1 VIEATAALL
10 LQVAKLDRVS
20 QLLAAFKVQAQRS
33 GGGDKSF
40 RPLAQAMEA
49 DGPDNSHRIA
59 AVSLLNHLLSKA
71 LLEERFT
78 IVLQLLRFGFLPRY
92 VEVRDDDTLDMMAV
106 LGLDLFEQ
114 AIESVFAQH
123 WAGAQQ
129 DNLCLKPTASSVR
142 HSFSLSLSLSLSV
155 SLSLSRNRVSAYC
168 LLGVLVFLW
177 NAIRSLRRRRSLPSR
192 SSCRTTSARSSIC
205 PTRRAPRSVW

>member
-1 VIEATAALL
+1 MIEATAALL

-123 WAGAQQ
+123 WAGAQ
-129 DNLCLKPTASSVR
+129 
-142 HSFSLSLSLSLSV
+142 HV
-155 SLSLSRNRVSAYC
+155 SLSLSRNRVSAYR